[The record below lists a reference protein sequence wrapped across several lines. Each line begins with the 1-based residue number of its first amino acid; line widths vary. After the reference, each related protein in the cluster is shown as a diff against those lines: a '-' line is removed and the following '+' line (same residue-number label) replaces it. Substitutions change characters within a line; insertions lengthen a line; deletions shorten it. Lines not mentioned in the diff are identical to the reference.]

1 MRSDSAVA
9 IVAPGGAIAERY
21 WLLGPLGAGAS
32 ATVWAAVDDTLGR
45 QVALKLLTRA
55 SAFDEDER
63 AWLRREARALA
74 ALTHPNIVIVY
85 DYLETPGL
93 DGAVQPVLVTELLE
107 GEGLEARLERGPLPW
122 AEALR
127 VCGQLADAL
136 AAAHRAEIVHRD
148 VTPSNV
154 MLTEAGAKL
163 LDFGIAQDATQ
174 REQSEGMAVGTPMCM
189 APEQVLGR
197 GAVPGSDVY
206 ALGCVLHWCLTG
218 RPPYTA
224 PDLVALSGAHLFAE
238 PPALDVP
245 GLPAEIDALR
255 RRCLAKEA
263 GERPTSA
270 EVRDTLA
277 PYTVSQAAKA
287 AAAVVTGTPVVANT
301 AIVVRRTEP
310 SPGRHAGAQ
319 AVERHRRSLLPLG
332 LLTAVVALVGV
343 LALTLARVAGGGQP
357 VKPPTAAPSA
367 GRVAPGAMGATAP
380 QSAAPTA
387 RTRPGP
393 GAGAVPPPQN
403 GASPAA
409 PSAAASAPPSI
420 PSVLGMLPVLPA
432 LTLGDLG
439 YVQGITTQV
448 QVMILQG
455 PLVLDPT
462 AGQNLLSELSTLR
475 ADLAAVQGNNGVKQA
490 RTALSDITVMQQ
502 TITNDEASG
511 LISPP
516 AASLLNG
523 ELQPL
528 ASQVAARG

>member
-1 MRSDSAVA
+1 MRSDGAVA

-21 WLLGPLGAGAS
+21 WLLGPLGSGAS
-32 ATVWAAVDDTLGR
+32 ATVWAAADDTLGR

-74 ALTHPNIVIVY
+74 ALTHPHIVTVY
-85 DYLETPGL
+85 DYLETTGL

-163 LDFGIAQDATQ
+163 LDFGIAQDAAQ

-218 RPPYTA
+218 QPPYMA
-224 PDLVALSGAHLFAE
+224 PDMVALSGAHLFAE

-245 GLPAEIDALR
+245 GLPAGIDALR

-270 EVRDTLA
+270 EVRDALA
-277 PYTVSQAAKA
+277 PYTVSPAAKA
-287 AAAVVTGTPVVANT
+287 ATAVVTGT

-319 AVERHRRSLLPLG
+319 AAERHRRSLLPLS

-357 VKPPTAAPSA
+357 GEPPSTAPSA
-367 GRVAPGAMGATAP
+367 GRVAPGQMGATAP

-387 RTRPGP
+387 RTGP
-393 GAGAVPPPQN
+393 DASASAGAVPPPQN
-403 GASPAA
+403 GASPGAVA
-409 PSAAASAPPSI
+409 TPPSI

-475 ADLAAVQGNNGVKQA
+475 TDLAAAQGNNGVKQA
-490 RTALSDITVMQQ
+490 RTVLSDITVTQQ
-502 TITNDEASG
+502 TVTNDEASG
-511 LISPP
+511 FISPP

-523 ELQPL
+523 ELQSL